1 MYLEIFL
8 ADFAVFRVFGRI
20 SRDFAEM
27 PEFRGSATAR
37 NIRSPVFVTL
47 FKYVSRVTERNL
59 LGNPHIVGSL
69 NLLTCII

>member
-1 MYLEIFL
+1 MCLLFTGWAL
-8 ADFAVFRVFGRI
+8 I
-20 SRDFAEM
+20 SSLICLHKM
-27 PEFRGSATAR
+27 L
-37 NIRSPVFVTL
+37 FVTL